1 MKKIIIS
8 LLCLF
13 AVACQSG
20 NNKNSGTPG
29 WIQNPK
35 DGAVGSCP
43 THVMGRHHQEELA
56 IARARTRL
64 AARYG
69 VTVDQIRDIK
79 EHVNNDSYSV
89 TADTVS
95 KLVIKNKEVKAHVR
109 NVWYDRQRDV
119 IWAWVY
125 PVN

>member
-8 LLCLF
+8 LLCFF
-13 AVACQSG
+13 AFACQSG
-20 NNKNSGTPG
+20 NNKSSAQPG

-69 VTVDQIRDIK
+69 VTVDQIKDIK
-79 EHVNNDSYSV
+79 EHVTNDSYSV

-95 KLVIKNKEVKAHVR
+95 KLVVKNKEVKAHVR
-109 NVWYDRQRDV
+109 KIWYDGQKDMV
-119 IWAWVY
+119 WAWVY

>member
-8 LLCLF
+8 LLCFF
-13 AVACQSG
+13 AIACQS
-20 NNKNSGTPG
+20 NTKNTGKPG

-35 DGAVGSCP
+35 NGAVGSCP

-69 VTVDQIRDIK
+69 VTVDQITDIT
-79 EHVNNDSYSV
+79 EHVSNESYSV
-89 TADTVS
+89 NADTIS

-109 NVWYDRQRDV
+109 NVWHDKQKDV
-119 IWAWVY
+119 VWAWVY

>member
-1 MKKIIIS
+1 MKIIILSFLS
-8 LLCLF
+8 LL
-13 AVACQSG
+13 AIACQSG
-20 NNKNSGTPG
+20 DVKQSGMPD

-56 IARARTRL
+56 ITRARTRL

-69 VTVDQIRDIK
+69 VTVDQVK
-79 EHVNNDSYSV
+79 NVSELVQNDSYSV
-89 TADTVS
+89 TAETIS

-109 NVWYDRQRDV
+109 KTWYDRSRDTV
-119 IWAWVY
+119 WAWVY
-125 PVN
+125 PVK